1 MSSFANNLW
10 FQGKYANII
19 NITLVSRLAKLKIFY
34 TEQNLKNK
42 ISLTGFQ
49 NKIFSV
55 LPPATSK
62 LWEQSCPGKRL
73 SGSQKASQ
81 GHCPQNGPIG
91 STISVGAQIEDIKR
105 QPDWGPLRPQDV
117 GRRAGVTEQERE
129 IVWEGERATWK
140 NARNVVKMTNTNF
153 KHTTSTANTMSPIPI
168 IFLFYCLEIFLY
180 IFLLHVEYSSRNWPG
195 HYQI

>member
-1 MSSFANNLW
+1 M
-10 FQGKYANII
+10 
-19 NITLVSRLAKLKIFY
+19 
-34 TEQNLKNK
+34 
-42 ISLTGFQ
+42 
-49 NKIFSV
+49 

-105 QPDWGPLRPQDV
+105 QLDWGPLRPQDV

-129 IVWEGERATWK
+129 IVWEGEKSNLEECQECSRDDKFQSQA
-140 NARNVVKMTNTNF
+140 NSDYNVDRKYAALI
-153 KHTTSTANTMSPIPI
+153 SIILLSLLISPILIYLPS
-168 IFLFYCLEIFLY
+168 LNLKSY
-180 IFLLHVEYSSRNWPG
+180 IDQQKTKVMLVLISFQWTWCKL
-195 HYQI
+195 

>member
-1 MSSFANNLW
+1 MASFANNLW

-19 NITLVSRLAKLKIFY
+19 NITLVSRLAKFKIFY

-49 NKIFSV
+49 NQIFSV

-129 IVWEGERATWK
+129 IVWEGKRATWR
-140 NARNVVKMTNTNF
+140 NARNVLEMTNSNLKQTAT
-153 KHTTSTANTMSPIPI
+153 TTSTANMLIS
-168 IFLFYCLEIFLY
+168 LLSFYCLYSFLQ
-180 IFLLHVEYSSRNWPG
+180 S
-195 HYQI
+195 

>member
-1 MSSFANNLW
+1 MASFANNLW

-19 NITLVSRLAKLKIFY
+19 NINLFLYLQNVKSFTRRKKLKTNSVTFVVKISPKIP
-34 TEQNLKNK
+34 LK
-42 ISLTGFQ
+42 ISLRGFLNQ
-49 NKIFSV
+49 IFSV

-129 IVWEGERATWK
+129 IVWEGERATWR
-140 NARNVVKMTNTNF
+140 NARNVLEMTNSNLKQTAT
-153 KHTTSTANTMSPIPI
+153 TTSTANMLLS
-168 IFLFYCLEIFLY
+168 FLSFYCLYSFLQ
-180 IFLLHVEYSSRNWPG
+180 S
-195 HYQI
+195 

>member
-1 MSSFANNLW
+1 MASFAINLW

-19 NITLVSRLAKLKIFY
+19 NITLVSRLAKCKIFY
-34 TEQNLKNK
+34 TEQNLKTNSVTLVVKISPKIPLK

-129 IVWEGERATWK
+129 IVWEGERATWR
-140 NARNVVKMTNTNF
+140 NARNVLEMTNSNLKQTAT
-153 KHTTSTANTMSPIPI
+153 TTSTANMLLS
-168 IFLFYCLEIFLY
+168 FLLFYCLYSFLQ
-180 IFLLHVEYSSRNWPG
+180 S
-195 HYQI
+195 